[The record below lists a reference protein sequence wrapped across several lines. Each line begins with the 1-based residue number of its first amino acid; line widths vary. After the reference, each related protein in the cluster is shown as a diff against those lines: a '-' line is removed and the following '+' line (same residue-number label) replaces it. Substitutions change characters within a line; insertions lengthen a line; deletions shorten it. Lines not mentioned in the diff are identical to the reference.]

1 MGKRS
6 VSRRRF
12 LQTAAVGTAAATSG
26 AIGFVAVETQARSP
40 GQAGHHGGHG
50 AGHGLARPLADHTE
64 DAIGLQF
71 FGRHQAATVQAWA
84 ARIIPTDE
92 LGPGAKEAGV
102 IHYIDRALAGAYD
115 AQQPAYYRGL
125 IALDAYANERFGAN
139 FVDLA
144 PQQQDAIIGDV
155 EAGRAPGFSA
165 PAAREFFNML
175 WRHTMEGF
183 LGDPMYGG
191 NQDFIGWKLVNFPG
205 AIGFYTPQELVADY
219 PLDKPFVSMQDWTR
233 PF

>member
-6 VSRRRF
+6 VSRRQF

-26 AIGFVAVETQARSP
+26 AVGFLAAETPVRS
-40 GQAGHHGGHG
+40 AGPPSHHA

-64 DAIGLQF
+64 DALGLQF
-71 FGRHQAATVQAWA
+71 FGRHQAATVQAFA
-84 ARIIPTDE
+84 ARIIPADE

-102 IHYIDRALAGAYD
+102 IHYLDRALAGAYV
-115 AQQPAYYRGL
+115 AQQPAYYRGI

-139 FVDLA
+139 FVDLP

-155 EAGRAPGFSA
+155 EAGRATGFSG
-165 PAAREFFNML
+165 PSAREFFNLL

-183 LGDPMYGG
+183 LGDPIYGG
-191 NQDFIGWKLVNFPG
+191 NQDFIGWKLVGFPG
-205 AIGFYTPQELVADY
+205 AVGFYTAAELVADY
-219 PLDKPFVSMQDWTR
+219 PLDKPFISMQDWSR